1 MDRAQSV
8 GCFLHRLM
16 IIYYLHAFRTAII
29 PNKTNTPL
37 IIDPD
42 TILALSV
49 GFERFKPIPRRR
61 LQVQQPVSAMQIL
74 QLAASGILN
83 IRRQLSRT
91 FAMKDPL
98 GFGATKADDHCA
110 TISHRDNMSS
120 NTRLLRE
127 TK

>member
-16 IIYYLHAFRTAII
+16 IIYYFHAFRTATI

-42 TILALSV
+42 TILDLSV
-49 GFERFKPIPRRR
+49 GFERFKPTPRRH
-61 LQVQQPVSAMQIL
+61 LQAHHLVTAMQIL

-83 IRRQLSRT
+83 LRRQLSRT
-91 FAMKDPL
+91 FAMKAPL
-98 GFGATKADDHCA
+98 G
-110 TISHRDNMSS
+110 
-120 NTRLLRE
+120 
-127 TK
+127 